1 MATPFRPGSPAQ
13 DLPQY
18 YHDLGDTDITDCF
31 RNFDLEKNFDLFD
44 RQTRSPKTANFCLD
58 LGEEE
63 AFCAFDLASFSYSRL
78 LESQRPSQLH
88 TRWINIWQPYKQKD
102 TLRLIGQHYDFS
114 PRLLGM
120 MCSDPVPPRSAASSM
135 DRSVST
141 LRSRLSH
148 RSKHSKSSSETSK
161 SDSNK
166 DTIDSEESVGM
177 TELMHSTQL
186 EMVRDLTHYQ
196 IVEDVWHWS
205 TVDWGRRCES
215 CQSTECILLTY
226 HRPLSGLQHTPQR
239 AQ

>member
-1 MATPFRPGSPAQ
+1 MAIPLHPASPAE

-18 YHDLGDTDITDCF
+18 YQDFDDSDIADGF
-31 RNFDLEKNFDLFD
+31 RNFDNEKNFDFFD
-44 RQTRSPKTANFCLD
+44 RQTRNPKTANFCLD
-58 LGEEE
+58 FGEDE
-63 AFCAFDLASFSYSRL
+63 AFCAFDLASSSYSRL
-78 LESQRPSQLH
+78 LSSERPPHLH
-88 TRWINIWQPYKQKD
+88 TRWINIWQPYNQKD

-120 MCSDPVPPRSAASSM
+120 MCSDPVPPHSSSSNM
-135 DRSVST
+135 DKSVST

-148 RSKHSKSSSETSK
+148 HSKSSNSGSGKSK
-161 SDSNK
+161 SGSGK

-205 TVDWGRRCES
+205 TVDWGRRC
-215 CQSTECILLTY
+215 QSHQAASVPPTDISQTCV
-226 HRPLSGLQHTPQR
+226 
-239 AQ
+239 